1 MEDCIFCKIVN
12 GDIPSTKVYE
22 DDDFYAFK
30 DIAPVAP
37 VHVLVIPKKHI
48 QSIAVLKPEDAD
60 VAGKMLFTIQ
70 KVAKELGLTDAPR
83 MGSDG
88 CAGLSEVS
96 ARASSTR
103 LNDRFRRFP
112 VSDGHFTKGMCRSMW
127 GIVIDGGLPLL
138 LDDNDVS
145 SQRAAHRLQH
155 SGISPE
161 KAA

>member
-48 QSIAVLKPEDAD
+48 QSIAALTPDDAE

-70 KVAKELGLTDAPR
+70 KVANLLGLK
-83 MGSDG
+83 DG
-88 CAGLSEVS
+88 
-96 ARASSTR
+96 
-103 LNDRFRRFP
+103 FRVVFNT
-112 VSDGHFTKGMCRSMW
+112 G
-127 GIVIDGGLPLL
+127 
-138 LDDNDVS
+138 
-145 SQRAAHRLQH
+145 
-155 SGISPE
+155 E
-161 KAA
+161 KAGQTVHHMHAHILGGKEMAWPGV